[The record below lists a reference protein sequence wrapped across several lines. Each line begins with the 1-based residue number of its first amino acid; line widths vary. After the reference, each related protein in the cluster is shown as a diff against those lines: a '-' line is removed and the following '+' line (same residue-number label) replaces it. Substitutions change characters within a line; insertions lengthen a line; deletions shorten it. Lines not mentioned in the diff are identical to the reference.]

1 MCQTIL
7 HRRMTSGIEQLSN
20 WQQIAE
26 SIALTDL
33 GPTVVLSPH
42 PDDESLG
49 CGGTMAQLHAMG
61 VPVHVV
67 MMSDGSRSHP
77 NSQKYPAEKLRDLRE
92 SETRTAL
99 TALGLSSDQVTF
111 LRLPDGGVPDAPDT
125 ASFRD
130 AADRL
135 FADLNRHRPQTV
147 LVPWRRDNHR
157 DHRATYQLF
166 QSVLHRLQPNPRV
179 LEYAIWLWE
188 LGAPEDTPQPH
199 DNIRAVQVDVTS
211 VRDRKHRAIAA
222 HASQVTRLIDDDP
235 EAFWLRPDLL
245 VYFEGNTE
253 LFFERL

>member
-1 MCQTIL
+1 
-7 HRRMTSGIEQLSN
+7 MTSGIENLSN

-26 SIALTDL
+26 TISLAAF

-49 CGGTMAQLHAMG
+49 CGGTMAQLHAIG
-61 VPVHVV
+61 IPVHVL
-67 MMSDGSRSHP
+67 MISDGSKSHP

-92 SETRTAL
+92 NETRAAL
-99 TALGLSSDQVTF
+99 TELGLSPDQVTF
-111 LRLPDGGVPDAPDT
+111 LRLPDGAVPDNLET
-125 ASFRD
+125 TLFQD

-135 FADLNRHRPQTV
+135 AAELNRHQPQTM

-157 DHRATYQLF
+157 DHRATNRLF
-166 QSVLHRLQPNPRV
+166 QSVRHRLQTTPRV

-188 LGAPEDTPQPH
+188 LGEPDDAPQPG
-199 DNIRAVQVDVTS
+199 DQVRAVQVEVTE

-222 HASQVTRLIDDDP
+222 HASQVTQLIDDDP

-253 LFFERL
+253 LFFEAQ